1 MNRWICM
8 MTAAAVCALQGA
20 RSEAEDEPLQQL
32 LLQLGDAPLIAQLSD
47 AVESDAGEQPEA
59 EPAEDGADIWGDPAG
74 ENEAEPPAPE
84 AEPAPQ
90 QDMDD
95 PWGDVAPEPATP
107 EPEPAPELGDLLGD
121 PAADPAAEPVQNLDD
136 LFGDPAPEAEPGT
149 DPVGEP
155 EEAVPPAPT
164 PDPIVPKDD
173 AVSGPALEEAERIRR
188 KAREIEGLKQAQEAY
203 TLLNRKE
210 YDAAQTLFLQALENI
225 PDRPATEEARKKA
238 LWGYAEAALRQAE
251 ILFGRVSYQRDD
263 LETSLRLTTEAEG
276 KVRAAMTDED
286 GHGAEARRL
295 LRRVQ
300 ASAGRINELMAR
312 PIPPKYREDHV
323 VKVRT
328 NAELYDEGR
337 KFFELE
343 DFDKAESNF
352 TEILRKDPYHRDAMR
367 FLRRIEEMRLAV
379 SNVRRQTT
387 RADMLQDVAESWN
400 PPIRSI
406 GDTVTARPSGRPV
419 DSGASA
425 RLLEKMQG
433 IVIPSIEFRQANI
446 VDVISFLREASEER
460 DPARLGVNIIL
471 KLDVPAAAP
480 AAGLTPAP
488 AADPW
493 GAPVADPWGA
503 PAAGA
508 DAGASEFGGPAE
520 APGSVPITLTLR
532 RVTLLDAIRYV
543 TDVANLK
550 YRVEDNAV
558 IITPKGTVENVMT
571 RLYPVQPSIV
581 EITSARAET
590 TDVNRSDFITIG
602 GGAGGGMERQSDMK
616 TFFEQMGVPFPP
628 GTSITYNQS
637 ISQLIVRNTP
647 ENLEILER
655 IIQQLDVI
663 PRQVEIEA
671 RFVEVSQNDL
681 EQLGF
686 EWLLTDNWEIAQKKG
701 GGPLEATP
709 RVVMGANVG
718 DGGFTKGVRYYTSST
733 GADQPTPAAR
743 SAQTSSGFLGNLF
756 SISSILTN
764 PEVSLVVHALEQ
776 KGMVD
781 VLSSPRVTC
790 KSGVNAF
797 IKVVEEIIYPT
808 EYQSQQ
814 VGNQNIVAGG
824 FDPGGGQVPQQLDR
838 PPVPSS
844 FETREVGVI
853 MNVTPIVGADGQ
865 TVDLT
870 LVPEVSEFVRWIDYG
885 PRDLYPILQPI
896 FATRNVTTSVSVW
909 DGQTIVM
916 GGLIREQAQKMDD
929 RIPILGDIPLLGR
942 LFRNKGELTRKSNLM
957 IFVTA
962 RIVDPAGNTIR
973 RGGPAGMAP
982 PAEGGGATPAT

>member
-1 MNRWICM
+1 MNRWIWM
-8 MTAAAVCALQGA
+8 MTAAAMCALQGA
-20 RSEAEDEPLQQL
+20 RAEENTNPSLQEL
-32 LLQLGDAPLIAQLSD
+32 PVQLGDAPLLAQLADAPELGEVD
-47 AVESDAGEQPEA
+47 AVAGSEPESAPVPENV
-59 EPAEDGADIWGDPAG
+59 EGG
-74 ENEAEPPAPE
+74 
-84 AEPAPQ
+84 
-90 QDMDD
+90 
-95 PWGDVAPEPATP
+95 T
-107 EPEPAPELGDLLGD
+107 EPAPELGDLLGD
-121 PAADPAAEPVQNLDD
+121 PAPEPVAEPAPEPAPEPAAEAAPEPAPDLDD
-136 LFGDPAPEAEPGT
+136 LFGDPAPEPEPA
-149 DPVGEP
+149 PVVEQP
-155 EEAVPPAPT
+155 DVAPPAPA

-173 AVSGPALEEAERIRR
+173 ATSGPALEEAERIRR
-188 KAREIEGLKQAQEAY
+188 KANEIEGLKQLNEAGA
-203 TLLNRKE
+203 LLTRKE
-210 YDAAQTLFLQALENI
+210 YAAAQTLFAEAIKNI
-225 PDRPATEEARKKA
+225 PDRPATEEAIQKA
-238 LWGYAEAALRQAE
+238 RWGYGEAALRQAE
-251 ILFGRVSYQRDD
+251 LLFGRVSYRRED
-263 LETSLRLTTEAEG
+263 LEASLRVTGESEG
-276 KVRAAMTDED
+276 KIQEAIREDEA
-286 GHGAEARRL
+286 GHGEEARRL

-300 ASAGRINELMAR
+300 SASARLSELLAR
-312 PIPPKYREDHV
+312 PIPPKYREEQV

-343 DFDKAESNF
+343 DFDKAETNF

-367 FLRRIEEMRLAV
+367 FLRRIEEMRLTA
-379 SNVRRQTT
+379 SKIRRQTT
-387 RADMLQDVAESWN
+387 RADMMQDVAESWN
-400 PPIRSI
+400 PPIRTL
-406 GDTVTARPSGRPV
+406 GDSAALRPQERPV
-419 DSGASA
+419 RGPGESA

-446 VDVISFLREASEER
+446 VDVISFLREASEEQ
-460 DPARLGVNIIL
+460 DPAKLGVNIIL
-471 KLDVPAAAP
+471 KLDAPVAAATP
-480 AAGLTPAP
+480 GGATPAP

-493 GAPVADPWGA
+493 GAPAADPWGA
-503 PAAGA
+503 PAAPGTGA
-508 DAGASEFGGPAE
+508 PATEFGAPSE

-543 TDVANLK
+543 TDVANLR
-550 YRVEDNAV
+550 YRVEDNAI
-558 IITPKGTVENVMT
+558 IITPKGTVDNVVT
-571 RLYPVQPSIV
+571 RLYPVQPTIID
-581 EITSARAET
+581 ITTTQAES
-590 TDVNRSDFITIG
+590 TDTSRSDFITVG
-602 GGAGGGMERQSDMK
+602 GGTGGTGIDRQTDMK
-616 TFFEQMGVPFPP
+616 QFFEQNGVPFPP
-628 GTSITYNQS
+628 GTSIAYNQQ

-686 EWLLTDNWEIAQKKG
+686 EWLLTDNWEIAQEKG
-701 GGPLEATP
+701 GGPLESTP
-709 RVVMGANVG
+709 RVIMGANAS
-718 DGGFTKGVRYYTSST
+718 DGGFTKGVRYYNSST
-733 GADQPTPAAR
+733 GADQPAPAAR
-743 SAQTSSGFLGNLF
+743 SASTAAGFLGNLF
-756 SISSILTN
+756 SISAILTN

-814 VGNQNIVAGG
+814 VGNQNVVAGG
-824 FDPGGGQVPQQLDR
+824 FDPGGGAVPQQLDR

-929 RIPILGDIPLLGR
+929 KIPIIGDIPLLGR
-942 LFRNKGELTRKSNLM
+942 LFRNKGEFSRKQNLM

-973 RGGPAGMAP
+973 RGGPAGMTPTETVIP
-982 PAEGGGATPAT
+982 PT